1 MPSIIDMS
9 EDEMK
14 PTYSSWNESV
24 LMFRT
29 YREVLLPGECHGPC
43 IGLPHHLT
51 KDVGI
56 VVDDALEPRL
66 VVQVRESG
74 PTDLVLHSRCPFLK
88 PFIAPKEV
96 MHTYIMYHFIISRM
110 TNECVVLTN
119 LVRRRLIQNSA
130 LICAAM
136 VPNSLS
142 SAA

>member
-1 MPSIIDMS
+1 MS

-14 PTYSSWNESV
+14 PTYSSWKESV

-29 YREVLLPGECHGPC
+29 YREVLLLGEHPGPG

-51 KDVGI
+51 KDIGA

-74 PTDLVLHSRCPFLK
+74 PTDLVLHSRRPVLK
-88 PFIAPKEV
+88 PFVAPEEV
-96 MHTYIMYHFIISRM
+96 LHTDIMYRFIISRT

-119 LVRRRLIQNSA
+119 LVR
-130 LICAAM
+130 
-136 VPNSLS
+136 
-142 SAA
+142 